1 MLTNPGVEINNKDK
15 NNVNSFFMAAYHS
28 NMPVMR
34 RLMEKGADIYE
45 KNSNGS
51 NVLHIAVKRG
61 NLEVLHELIRI

>member
-1 MLTNPGVEINNKDK
+1 MLTNPGVEINKKDK